1 MMDTQIGLLSQ
12 TLAAIGIGLLIG
24 LEREYHLRRVG
35 DQVKHPGAAG
45 IRTFALIALSGNLLT
60 WLPEILMPWGIS
72 LGMAFIALMALF
84 SYRRTSNSMD
94 ADPGITTEIVMVV
107 TFILGTLT
115 GLGYLLHATVVA
127 AIVFC
132 LLRFKKVLHHFSHSL
147 SKMDLTQATQF
158 LIISAVVLP
167 ILPNTTYGPYGALNP
182 QRIWL
187 MVVLISGIGFAAYAT
202 IKVLG
207 QRAGLGVTGFLGGM
221 ASSTAVTL
229 AMSRLSRANP
239 SLTAACQLS
248 IIVACATMFPRVTV
262 IALLFSPDVSELLI
276 LPVAIITLCAFATAA
291 WLWRRSAGEKGESG
305 KYRPELNPLSWHI
318 ALSFGAFYAMVLFLS
333 HMAQAEFGSGG
344 IMSVAGISGLSDVD
358 AITLSVSEMS
368 REHLDTAL
376 AARAILLACAANS
389 FVKWLMGLTFS
400 DPAARPGLSLGL
412 LPMAFLSLVFMV
424 LLD

>member
-1 MMDTQIGLLSQ
+1 MDMQIGLLTQ

-24 LEREYHLRRVG
+24 LEREYHLRRIG
-35 DQVKHPGAAG
+35 DQVKHTGAAG

-60 WLPEILMPWGIS
+60 WLPDTVMPWGIA
-72 LGMAFIALMALF
+72 LGMAFTALMAVF
-84 SYRRTSNSMD
+84 SYRRTSNKTD

-115 GLGYLLHATVVA
+115 GLGYLLQATVVA

-147 SKMDLTQATQF
+147 SKMDLRQATQF

-167 ILPNTTYGPYGALNP
+167 ILPNTTYGTYAALNP
-182 QRIWL
+182 RHIWL
-187 MVVLISGIGFAAYAT
+187 MVVLISGIGFTAYAT

-262 IALLFSPDVSELLI
+262 IALLFSPDVSKLLL
-276 LPVAIITLCAFATAA
+276 LPVTIITLGAFATAA
-291 WLWRRSAGEKGESG
+291 WLWRQSAGERGESG
-305 KYRPELNPLSWHI
+305 KYRPELNPLSWHV
-318 ALSFGAFYAMVLFLS
+318 ALSFGAFYALVLFMT
-333 HMAQAEFGSGG
+333 HMAQAEFGTGG
-344 IMSVAGISGLSDVD
+344 IMSVAGLSGLSDVD

-368 REHLDTAL
+368 RDHLDATL

-389 FVKWLMGLTFS
+389 FVKWLMGLAFS
-400 DPAARPGLSLGL
+400 NPAARMGLSLGL
-412 LPMAFLSLVFMV
+412 LPMALLSLAAVFM
-424 LLD
+424 LGG

>member
-1 MMDTQIGLLSQ
+1 MNAQIGLLSQ

-24 LEREYHLRRVG
+24 LEREYHLRRIG

-60 WLPEILMPWGIS
+60 WLPDTVMPWGIA
-72 LGMAFIALMALF
+72 LGMAFIALMAVF
-84 SYRRTSNSMD
+84 SYRRTSNETD
-94 ADPGITTEIVMVV
+94 TDPGITTEIVMVV
-107 TFILGTLT
+107 TFILGALT

-167 ILPNTTYGPYGALNP
+167 ILPNTTYGAYAALNP

-229 AMSRLSRANP
+229 AMSRLSKANP
-239 SLTAACQLS
+239 ALTAACQLS

-262 IALLFSPDVSELLI
+262 IALLFSPEVSRLLA
-276 LPVAIITLCAFATAA
+276 LPVAIITLCAFATAT
-291 WLWRRSAGEKGESG
+291 WLWRQSAGDKGESG
-305 KYRPELNPLSWHI
+305 KYRPELNPLSWHV
-318 ALSFGAFYAMVLFLS
+318 ALSFGAFYALVLFLT
-333 HMAQAEFGSGG
+333 HMAQAEFGTGG
-344 IMSVAGISGLSDVD
+344 LMSVAGLSGLSDVD

-368 REHLDTAL
+368 RDHLDAAL

-389 FVKWLMGLTFS
+389 FVKWLMGLMFS
-400 DPAARPGLSLGL
+400 EPSARIGLSLGL
-412 LPMAFLSLVFMV
+412 VPMALLSLAAVFM
-424 LLD
+424 LGG

>member
-1 MMDTQIGLLSQ
+1 MNAQIGLLSQ

-24 LEREYHLRRVG
+24 LEREYHLRRIG

-60 WLPEILMPWGIS
+60 WLPDTVMPWGIA
-72 LGMAFIALMALF
+72 LGMAFIALMAVF
-84 SYRRTSNSMD
+84 SYRRTSNETD
-94 ADPGITTEIVMVV
+94 TDPGITTEIVMVV
-107 TFILGTLT
+107 TFILGALT

-167 ILPNTTYGPYGALNP
+167 ILPNTTYGAYAALNP

-229 AMSRLSRANP
+229 AMSRLSKANP
-239 SLTAACQLS
+239 ALTAACQLS

-262 IALLFSPDVSELLI
+262 IALLFSPEVSRLLA
-276 LPVAIITLCAFATAA
+276 LPVAIITLCAFATAT
-291 WLWRRSAGEKGESG
+291 WLWRQSAGDKGESG
-305 KYRPELNPLSWHI
+305 KYRPELNPLSWHV
-318 ALSFGAFYAMVLFLS
+318 ALSFGAFYAMVLFLT
-333 HMAQAEFGSGG
+333 HMAQAEFGTGG
-344 IMSVAGISGLSDVD
+344 LMSVAGLSGLSDVD

-368 REHLDTAL
+368 RDHLDAAL

-389 FVKWLMGLTFS
+389 FVKWLMGLMFS
-400 DPAARPGLSLGL
+400 DPSARIGLSLGL
-412 LPMAFLSLVFMV
+412 VPMALLSLAAVFM
-424 LLD
+424 LGG